1 MSDSLTTQL
10 MEGWKHKKRQ
20 HWEVDWA
27 TMSSSLVSMRSMVR
41 GAGAPLEL
49 GWILL
54 IFLEIDMIELRKL
67 DSKIAILQFDKIEEK
82 TIEKRPSE

>member
-1 MSDSLTTQL
+1 
-10 MEGWKHKKRQ
+10 
-20 HWEVDWA
+20 
-27 TMSSSLVSMRSMVR
+27 MVR

-67 DSKIAILQFDKIEEK
+67 IAK
-82 TIEKRPSE
+82 

>member
-1 MSDSLTTQL
+1 MKLSDSLTTQL

-54 IFLEIDMIELRKL
+54 IFLEIDDMIVDCIVHVRTYMYMYGWYG
-67 DSKIAILQFDKIEEK
+67 SKIE
-82 TIEKRPSE
+82 